1 MAGTSYS
8 VARRIFEGKIIDV
21 DRQTSQGFTLGSA
34 KITGDGDT
42 GLCTIEFQNE
52 NLIARAEGET
62 LAIVPDIISVLD
74 AETAIPITNETVK
87 EFRHLR
93 RLHMLHLSRVGQRTP
108 HDLGEAVQLLKKELP
123 RCQVNYGPPP

>member
-1 MAGTSYS
+1 MVSTSYS

-34 KITGDGDT
+34 KIAGDGDA

-52 NLIARAEGET
+52 NLIARADGET

-74 AETAIPITNETVK
+74 AETAIPITNET
-87 EFRHLR
+87 LR
-93 RLHMLHLSRVGQRTP
+93 YGQRI
-108 HDLGEAVQLLKKELP
+108 AVMALRVPEIMRSKAALAQF
-123 RCQVNYGPPP
+123 GPAAFGLNETYVPLSSD